1 MTKKGH
7 KDLCMDVYFRDDY
20 IEINPYTGEEMGV
33 YNPYTGEIIPLR
45 KDVYKRQPPGS
56 SRAQIRRWPYPGQRC
71 SVFAFRGRRLSN
83 HPWLFL

>member
-33 YNPYTGEIIPLR
+33 YNPYTGEMIPLR
-45 KDVYKRQPPGS
+45 EM
-56 SRAQIRRWPYPGQRC
+56 RRRKHSNPYEYETQGFEPYE
-71 SVFAFRGRRLSN
+71 
-83 HPWLFL
+83 

>member
-20 IEINPYTGEEMGV
+20 IEINPYTGDEMGF

-45 KDVYKRQPPGS
+45 KM
-56 SRAQIRRWPYPGQRC
+56 RRRKHSNPYEYETQGFEPYE
-71 SVFAFRGRRLSN
+71 
-83 HPWLFL
+83 

>member
-45 KDVYKRQPPGS
+45 KM
-56 SRAQIRRWPYPGQRC
+56 RRRKHSNPYAYETQGFEPYE
-71 SVFAFRGRRLSN
+71 
-83 HPWLFL
+83 

>member
-33 YNPYTGEIIPLR
+33 FNPYTGEIIPLR
-45 KDVYKRQPPGS
+45 KM
-56 SRAQIRRWPYPGQRC
+56 RRRKNCNPYDYETQGFEPYE
-71 SVFAFRGRRLSN
+71 
-83 HPWLFL
+83 

>member
-45 KDVYKRQPPGS
+45 KM
-56 SRAQIRRWPYPGQRC
+56 RRRKYSNPYEYETQGFEPYE
-71 SVFAFRGRRLSN
+71 
-83 HPWLFL
+83 